1 MPRKQLP
8 LRPNVCMLLYN
19 SRGRL
24 FLGERHGKPGHWQ
37 FPQGGAEP
45 KYSLKENVIRELREE
60 LRIKKSHIGKV
71 KKLSSRHEYEWRT
84 TPSYAR
90 NKWRGQK
97 QTFWL
102 IEFIGDDEDIDL
114 AWYKEPEFQSWRW
127 CSVTEVK
134 RRAAS
139 FRLAGYRG
147 ALREFLAFKREK
159 LQNMGPSRNRAPSKR
174 GKKARPRA

>member
-1 MPRKQLP
+1 MPPKQLP

-19 SRGRL
+19 AQGRL
-24 FLGERHGKPGHWQ
+24 FLGERLGKTGHWQ

-45 KYSLKENVIRELREE
+45 KYTLKENVIRELREE
-60 LRIKKSHIGKV
+60 LGIKKRHIGKI

-84 TPSYAR
+84 PPAYAMNR
-90 NKWRGQK
+90 WRGQK

-102 IEFIGDDEDIDL
+102 IEFTGEDADIDL
-114 AWYKEPEFQSWRW
+114 AGYKEPEFQAWRW
-127 CSVTEVK
+127 CSVTEVR

-147 ALREFLAFKREK
+147 ALREFLEFKK
-159 LQNMGPSRNRAPSKR
+159 LKLKAKGVRKAQRKMRA
-174 GKKARPRA
+174 RA